1 MTEIVLHIHQ
11 LSHIIKMSCGT
22 VLVTGGTGFVGTYC
36 VIQLLEQGYDVH
48 TSVRDLKK
56 ENRLCEI
63 IKANSKLDDKTVKEK
78 LKVFEADVTEDDG
91 WAEAFQ
97 GVDHVL
103 HVASPFPLTEP
114 EDPNDLIVPA
124 REGTLRVLRFATSSP
139 SVNRVVLTSS
149 FAAVGY
155 GHAERS
161 KPFDENDFT
170 NIDGTSVTYVK
181 SKTIAE
187 IEAWKFVK
195 SVANTHAQSP
205 ISLTVLNP
213 AYIFGPSLKKS
224 LDNSS
229 SLKIINNLL
238 DGTYADG
245 CKNMYLSAV
254 DVRDVAKLH
263 VQALQTPESEG
274 KRFILTTGEN
284 ISLLDVAN
292 ILIENLPSEYTKNVP
307 TKEIEGTKD
316 IRKPSTNEKARRV
329 FNWKPIPL
337 KEAILESAKGL
348 LDI

>member
-1 MTEIVLHIHQ
+1 LTGIFLRIHQ
-11 LSHIIKMSCGT
+11 LSSIIKMSCGT
-22 VLVTGGTGFVGTYC
+22 ILVTGGTGFVGTYC
-36 VIQLLEQGYDVH
+36 VIQLLEQGYNVH
-48 TSVRDLKK
+48 TSVRDLRK
-56 ENRLCEI
+56 ENKLREI
-63 IKANSKLDDKTVKEK
+63 IKANSNLDEKTIKER
-78 LKVFEADVTEDDG
+78 LKVFEADVTKDDG

-114 EDPNDLIVPA
+114 EDPNDLIIPA

-149 FAAVGY
+149 FAAVAY
-155 GHAERS
+155 GHGERS
-161 KPFDENDFT
+161 KPFDEEDFT
-170 NIDGTSVTYVK
+170 NVDGTSVTYIK

-195 SVANTHAQSP
+195 SDANTQAQSP

-213 AYIFGPSLKKS
+213 AYIFGPPFKKS

-229 SLKIINNLL
+229 SLKLINSLL
-238 DGTYADG
+238 NGTLADG
-245 CKNMYLSAV
+245 CRNMYLSAV

-274 KRFILTTGEN
+274 NRFILTTGEN
-284 ISLLDVAN
+284 VSLLDVAK
-292 ILIENLPSEYTKNVP
+292 IIIENLPSEYTKSVP

-316 IRKPSTNEKARRV
+316 IKKPSTNEKARRV

-337 KEAILESAKGL
+337 KETILESAKGL